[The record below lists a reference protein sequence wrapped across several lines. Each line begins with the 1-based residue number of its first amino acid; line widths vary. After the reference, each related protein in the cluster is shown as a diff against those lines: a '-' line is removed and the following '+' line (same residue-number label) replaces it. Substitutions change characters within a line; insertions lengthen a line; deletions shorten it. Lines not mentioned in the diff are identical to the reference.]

1 MRYAK
6 QLEDTIRLQHE
17 AHKQLLE
24 LQCARGLVGDRPDI
38 LHHIDQIL
46 DASIQLF
53 NLENYLDDE
62 ALKVRLDPYKYR
74 GWTL

>member
-6 QLEDTIRLQHE
+6 QLEDTLRLQQE

-38 LHHIDQIL
+38 LEHIEMVL
-46 DASIQLF
+46 EASVQLF
-53 NLENYLDDE
+53 NLESVIDNE
-62 ALKVRLDPYKYR
+62 ALNVKLKKKYG
-74 GWTL
+74 GWTLE